1 MCKYSSV
8 SVLLAYNLLFIN
20 VHFISAFAFSWGFM
34 FGFVQIYTSI
44 HIHYLLICSI
54 QWLFKIINHL

>member
-1 MCKYSSV
+1 MCQYWSV
-8 SVLLAYNLLFIN
+8 SVLLAYNLWFIN

-44 HIHYLLICSI
+44 HIHYPVFTD
-54 QWLFKIINHL
+54 LFNTVDVQEY